1 MNEDN
6 NPVDNAVTN
15 MVSDDINTITDNDNH
30 SQLVEVDTIH
40 TETVDNP
47 IDTVDTQIV
56 ETETESEKVGKGRP
70 PHLKT
75 EDTQNRVY
83 ILATVG
89 TRHEDI
95 ATVLNIS
102 HDTLVKYY
110 KEELDKGRIEANA
123 SVAET
128 LFKQAKEGNT
138 TAMIFWLKSRA
149 KWKETSQH
157 EISGNPDGTPVE
169 VKIITGL

>member
-1 MNEDN
+1 MNNELN
-6 NPVDNAVTN
+6 NPVDNMVNN
-15 MVSDDINTITDNDNH
+15 MVEDNKA
-30 SQLVEVDTIH
+30 LTPVDSL
-40 TETVDNP
+40 P
-47 IDTVDTQIV
+47 IDTI
-56 ETETESEKVGKGRP
+56 ETEEDKTGRGRP
-70 PHLKT
+70 PHLPNA
-75 EDTQNRVY
+75 DTQNKVY
-83 ILATVG
+83 TLSTVG

-95 ATVLNIS
+95 ASVLNIS

-149 KWKETSQH
+149 KWKESTQH

-169 VKIITGL
+169 VKIVTGIE

>member
-1 MNEDN
+1 MSNKDIESKVEEVIDN
-6 NPVDNAVTN
+6 VDLST
-15 MVSDDINTITDNDNH
+15 SEI
-30 SQLVEVDTIH
+30 VEV
-40 TETVDNP
+40 
-47 IDTVDTQIV
+47 
-56 ETETESEKVGKGRP
+56 EKDEERKVGRP
-70 PHLKT
+70 PHLP
-75 EDTQNRVY
+75 D
-83 ILATVG
+83 ATTRNKVFMLSSVG

-95 ATVLNIS
+95 ATVLSIS
-102 HDTLVKYY
+102 ADTLTKYY

-169 VKIITGL
+169 VKIVTGIE

>member
-1 MNEDN
+1 MNDIDN
-6 NPVDNAVTN
+6 NPVDNAVNN
-15 MVSDDINTITDNDNH
+15 MVEDSKSLTP
-30 SQLVEVDTIH
+30 VDSL
-40 TETVDNP
+40 P
-47 IDTVDTQIV
+47 IDTIDK
-56 ETETESEKVGKGRP
+56 EESKVGKGRP
-70 PHLKT
+70 PHLPNA
-75 EDTQNRVY
+75 DTRIKVY
-83 ILATVG
+83 TLSTVG

-95 ATVLNIS
+95 ASVLNIS

-169 VKIITGL
+169 VKIVTGID

>member
-1 MNEDN
+1 MNDDN
-6 NPVDNAVTN
+6 NPVDKEVNS
-15 MVSDDINTITDNDNH
+15 MVD
-30 SQLVEVDTIH
+30 DTIVSNDIVNVDRDAIH
-40 TETVDNP
+40 TD
-47 IDTVDTQIV
+47 ID
-56 ETETESEKVGKGRP
+56 KVSKGRP

-75 EDTQNRVY
+75 EDTRIKVY
-83 ILATVG
+83 TLSTVG

-95 ATVLNIS
+95 ASVLGIS

-169 VKIITGL
+169 VKIVTGID

>member
-1 MNEDN
+1 MNNELN
-6 NPVDNAVTN
+6 NPVDNMVDN
-15 MVSDDINTITDNDNH
+15 MVDNDKA
-30 SQLVEVDTIH
+30 LT
-40 TETVDNP
+40 P
-47 IDTVDTQIV
+47 IDNLPIDAI
-56 ETETESEKVGKGRP
+56 ETEESKVGKGRP
-70 PHLKT
+70 PHLPNA
-75 EDTQNRVY
+75 DTRIKVY
-83 ILATVG
+83 TLSTVG

-95 ATVLNIS
+95 ASVLGIS

-169 VKIITGL
+169 VKIVTGID

>member
-1 MNEDN
+1 MNDIDN
-6 NPVDNAVTN
+6 NPVDNAVNN
-15 MVSDDINTITDNDNH
+15 MVDNDKA
-30 SQLVEVDTIH
+30 LTP
-40 TETVDNP
+40 VDNLP
-47 IDTVDTQIV
+47 IDAI
-56 ETETESEKVGKGRP
+56 ETEESKVGKGRP
-70 PHLKT
+70 PHLPNA
-75 EDTQNRVY
+75 DTRIKVY
-83 ILATVG
+83 TLSTVG

-95 ATVLNIS
+95 ASVLGIS

-169 VKIITGL
+169 VKIVTGID

>member
-1 MNEDN
+1 MIDN
-6 NPVDNAVTN
+6 P
-15 MVSDDINTITDNDNH
+15 IENDNH
-30 SQLVEVDTIH
+30 SHLDNVQADTMPDALKGNDISMEDLSTDKALIPDNVDIK
-40 TETVDNP
+40 D
-47 IDTVDTQIV
+47 
-56 ETETESEKVGKGRP
+56 KGGRP
-70 PHLKT
+70 PHLPNG
-75 EDTQNRVY
+75 DTRNKVFM
-83 ILATVG
+83 LSTVG

-95 ATVLNIS
+95 ATVLGIS
-102 HDTLVKYY
+102 ADTLTKYY
-110 KEELDKGRIEANA
+110 HDELAKGRIEANA

-169 VKIITGL
+169 VKIVTGID

>member
-1 MNEDN
+1 MNENN
-6 NPVDNAVTN
+6 NPVDNKGTDMVEDSKEVYPALTEVFEAVK
-15 MVSDDINTITDNDNH
+15 
-30 SQLVEVDTIH
+30 
-40 TETVDNP
+40 DNP
-47 IDTVDTQIV
+47 EMI
-56 ETETESEKVGKGRP
+56 EKVKNAGRP
-70 PHLKT
+70 PHLPNA
-75 EDTQNRVY
+75 DTRNRVY
-83 ILATVG
+83 MLSTVG

-95 ATVLNIS
+95 ASVLNIS

-149 KWKETSQH
+149 KWKESTQH

-169 VKIITGL
+169 VKIVTGIE

>member
-1 MNEDN
+1 MIDIDN
-6 NPVDNAVTN
+6 
-15 MVSDDINTITDNDNH
+15 DNDNH
-30 SQLVEVDTIH
+30 SQVDSDSINTIDDQVNNEGLSIDKASDIDVIES
-40 TETVDNP
+40 TER
-47 IDTVDTQIV
+47 
-56 ETETESEKVGKGRP
+56 KAGRP
-70 PHLKT
+70 PHLAT
-75 EDTQNRVY
+75 ADTRNRVFM
-83 ILATVG
+83 LSTVG

-95 ATVLNIS
+95 ATVLGIS

-149 KWKETSQH
+149 RWKESTQH

-169 VKIITGL
+169 VKIVTGIE

>member
-1 MNEDN
+1 MNDDN
-6 NPVDNAVTN
+6 NPVDN
-15 MVSDDINTITDNDNH
+15 
-30 SQLVEVDTIH
+30 
-40 TETVDNP
+40 VDNIMVDDKQALISIDALP
-47 IDTVDTQIV
+47 IDNA
-56 ETETESEKVGKGRP
+56 ETETDKAGKGRP
-70 PHLKT
+70 PHLPND
-75 EDTQNRVY
+75 DTRIKVY
-83 ILATVG
+83 TLSTVG

-95 ATVLNIS
+95 ASVLSIS

-149 KWKETSQH
+149 KWKESTQH
-157 EISGNPDGTPVE
+157 EISGNADGTPIE
-169 VKIITGL
+169 VKIVTGID

>member
-1 MNEDN
+1 MIDN
-6 NPVDNAVTN
+6 P
-15 MVSDDINTITDNDNH
+15 IENDNH
-30 SQLVEVDTIH
+30 SHLDNVQADTMPDALKADDISMDSVPSDKALSSDNVDIK
-40 TETVDNP
+40 D
-47 IDTVDTQIV
+47 
-56 ETETESEKVGKGRP
+56 KGGRP
-70 PHLKT
+70 PHLPDATTRNK
-75 EDTQNRVY
+75 VFM
-83 ILATVG
+83 LSTVG

-102 HDTLVKYY
+102 ADTLTKYY

-169 VKIITGL
+169 VKIVTGID

>member
-1 MNEDN
+1 MEDITN
-6 NPVDNAVTN
+6 NPVDNKVTD
-15 MVSDDINTITDNDNH
+15 MVDDSINTITD
-30 SQLVEVDTIH
+30 
-40 TETVDNP
+40 
-47 IDTVDTQIV
+47 V
-56 ETETESEKVGKGRP
+56 ETIEPSKDMIESPRKAGRP
-70 PHLKT
+70 PHLPNA
-75 EDTQNRVY
+75 DTRNKVY
-83 ILATVG
+83 MLSTVG

-95 ATVLNIS
+95 ASVLSIT

-149 KWKETSQH
+149 RWKESTQH
-157 EISGNPDGTPVE
+157 EISGNADGTPIE
-169 VKIITGL
+169 VKIVTGIE

>member
-1 MNEDN
+1 MEEIVN
-6 NPVDNAVTN
+6 NPVDNAVNN
-15 MVSDDINTITDNDNH
+15 MVEDSKALTAVDDLSKD
-30 SQLVEVDTIH
+30 
-40 TETVDNP
+40 
-47 IDTVDTQIV
+47 IV
-56 ETETESEKVGKGRP
+56 EEGGKVGRP
-70 PHLKT
+70 PHLPNA
-75 EDTQNRVY
+75 DTRNKVY
-83 ILATVG
+83 MLSTVG

-95 ATVLNIS
+95 ASVLSIS

-149 KWKETSQH
+149 RWKESTQH

-169 VKIITGL
+169 VKIITGIE

>member
-1 MNEDN
+1 M
-6 NPVDNAVTN
+6 
-15 MVSDDINTITDNDNH
+15 TDNDKPIENENH
-30 SQLVEVDTIH
+30 SHL
-40 TETVDNP
+40 DNVSP
-47 IDTVDTQIV
+47 DVMPDALKANDISMDDDKALIPDNV
-56 ETETESEKVGKGRP
+56 ETGKDKGGRP
-70 PHLKT
+70 PHLPDATTRNK
-75 EDTQNRVY
+75 VFM
-83 ILATVG
+83 LSTVG

-102 HDTLVKYY
+102 ADTLTKYY

-169 VKIITGL
+169 VKIITGI

>member
-1 MNEDN
+1 MEEIVN
-6 NPVDNAVTN
+6 NPVDNVDTI
-15 MVSDDINTITDNDNH
+15 MVSDQVNSLQDSKALLPVDDLSKDN
-30 SQLVEVDTIH
+30 E
-40 TETVDNP
+40 EGR
-47 IDTVDTQIV
+47 
-56 ETETESEKVGKGRP
+56 KAGRP
-70 PHLKT
+70 PHLPNA
-75 EDTQNRVY
+75 DTRNRVY
-83 ILATVG
+83 MLSTVG

-95 ATVLNIS
+95 ASVLSIS

-149 KWKETSQH
+149 RWKESTQH

-169 VKIITGL
+169 VKIITGID

>member
-1 MNEDN
+1 M
-6 NPVDNAVTN
+6 
-15 MVSDDINTITDNDNH
+15 IDNDK
-30 SQLVEVDTIH
+30 
-40 TETVDNP
+40 P
-47 IDTVDTQIV
+47 IDNETHSHLENVSPDVMPDALKGNDNSMDAALIPDNV
-56 ETETESEKVGKGRP
+56 ETGKDKGGRP
-70 PHLKT
+70 PHLPDATTRNK
-75 EDTQNRVY
+75 VFM
-83 ILATVG
+83 LSTVG

-102 HDTLVKYY
+102 ADTLTKYY
-110 KEELDKGRIEANA
+110 NDELAKGRIEANA

-169 VKIITGL
+169 VKIVTGID

>member
-1 MNEDN
+1 MEDITI
-6 NPVDNAVTN
+6 NPVDNAVNN
-15 MVSDDINTITDNDNH
+15 MVEDSKALTP
-30 SQLVEVDTIH
+30 VDSL
-40 TETVDNP
+40 P
-47 IDTVDTQIV
+47 IDTI
-56 ETETESEKVGKGRP
+56 ETEEEKAGRGRP
-70 PHLKT
+70 PHLPNA
-75 EDTQNRVY
+75 DTRNKVY
-83 ILATVG
+83 TLSTVG

-95 ATVLNIS
+95 ASVLNIS

-149 KWKETSQH
+149 KWKESTQH

-169 VKIITGL
+169 VKIVTGIE

>member
-1 MNEDN
+1 MNEEVIN
-6 NPVDNAVTN
+6 IPVDNVDTI
-15 MVSDDINTITDNDNH
+15 MVSDDINTIEEG
-30 SQLVEVDTIH
+30 QALI
-40 TETVDNP
+40 P
-47 IDTVDTQIV
+47 IDNLSIDNV
-56 ETETESEKVGKGRP
+56 ETEEETTGRGRP
-70 PHLKT
+70 PHLPT
-75 EDTQNRVY
+75 ADTRIKVY
-83 ILATVG
+83 TLSTVG

-95 ATVLNIS
+95 ASVLNIS

-149 KWKETSQH
+149 KWKESTQH
-157 EISGNPDGTPVE
+157 EISGNADGTPIE
-169 VKIITGL
+169 VKIVTGIE

>member
-1 MNEDN
+1 MNPNDN
-6 NPVDNAVTN
+6 ENHSHLDNVQADTMPEALKGN
-15 MVSDDINTITDNDNH
+15 DIDINAIGTMKA
-30 SQLVEVDTIH
+30 VEPL
-40 TETVDNP
+40 ETSKD
-47 IDTVDTQIV
+47 
-56 ETETESEKVGKGRP
+56 KGGRP
-70 PHLKT
+70 PHLPT
-75 EDTQNRVY
+75 SDTRNKVFM
-83 ILATVG
+83 LSSVG

-102 HDTLVKYY
+102 ADTLTKYY

-149 KWKETSQH
+149 KWKESTQH

-169 VKIITGL
+169 VKIVTGIE

>member
-1 MNEDN
+1 MIDN
-6 NPVDNAVTN
+6 P
-15 MVSDDINTITDNDNH
+15 IENDNH
-30 SQLVEVDTIH
+30 SHLDNVQADVMPEALKQDDISMDDMHSDKALSSDNVDIK
-40 TETVDNP
+40 D
-47 IDTVDTQIV
+47 
-56 ETETESEKVGKGRP
+56 KGGRP
-70 PHLKT
+70 PHLADATTRNK
-75 EDTQNRVY
+75 VFM
-83 ILATVG
+83 LSTVG

-95 ATVLNIS
+95 ATVLGIS
-102 HDTLVKYY
+102 ADTLTKYY
-110 KEELDKGRIEANA
+110 HDELAKGRIEANA

-169 VKIITGL
+169 VKIVTGID

>member
-1 MNEDN
+1 M
-6 NPVDNAVTN
+6 
-15 MVSDDINTITDNDNH
+15 TDNDKPIENENH
-30 SQLVEVDTIH
+30 SHLDNVSPDVLKADDISMDNDKALIPDNVDSK
-40 TETVDNP
+40 D
-47 IDTVDTQIV
+47 
-56 ETETESEKVGKGRP
+56 KGGRP
-70 PHLKT
+70 PHLPNG
-75 EDTQNRVY
+75 DTRNKVFM
-83 ILATVG
+83 LSTVG

-95 ATVLNIS
+95 ATVLSIS

-169 VKIITGL
+169 VKIVTGID

>member
-1 MNEDN
+1 MEEIVN
-6 NPVDNAVTN
+6 NPVDNMVSP
-15 MVSDDINTITDNDNH
+15 MVSDEVNSLQDSKALTPVDDLSKDNI
-30 SQLVEVDTIH
+30 E
-40 TETVDNP
+40 EGG
-47 IDTVDTQIV
+47 
-56 ETETESEKVGKGRP
+56 KVGRP
-70 PHLKT
+70 PHLPNA
-75 EDTQNRVY
+75 DTRNRVY
-83 ILATVG
+83 MLSTVG

-95 ATVLNIS
+95 ASVLSIS

-149 KWKETSQH
+149 RWKESTQH

-169 VKIITGL
+169 VKIITGIE

>member
-1 MNEDN
+1 MIDKPIENENHSHLDN
-6 NPVDNAVTN
+6 
-15 MVSDDINTITDNDNH
+15 VSPDVMPDALKQDDISMDASN
-30 SQLVEVDTIH
+30 SVDAALIP
-40 TETVDNP
+40 EIVDAK
-47 IDTVDTQIV
+47 D
-56 ETETESEKVGKGRP
+56 KGGRP
-70 PHLKT
+70 PHLANETTRNK
-75 EDTQNRVY
+75 VFM
-83 ILATVG
+83 LSTVG

-102 HDTLVKYY
+102 ADTLTKYY
-110 KEELDKGRIEANA
+110 HDELAKGRIEANA

-169 VKIITGL
+169 VKIITGIE

>member
-1 MNEDN
+1 MNEVVNN
-6 NPVDNAVTN
+6 NPVDNIVNDVIDNAAST
-15 MVSDDINTITDNDNH
+15 NDNH
-30 SQLVEVDTIH
+30 SQLVEVDIDAIH
-40 TETVDNP
+40 TDIET
-47 IDTVDTQIV
+47 I
-56 ETETESEKVGKGRP
+56 ETDMEKVGKGRP
-70 PHLKT
+70 PHLPS
-75 EDTQNRVY
+75 DTTRNRVF
-83 ILATVG
+83 ILSTVG

-169 VKIITGL
+169 VKIITGIE

>member
-1 MNEDN
+1 M
-6 NPVDNAVTN
+6 
-15 MVSDDINTITDNDNH
+15 TDNDNENH
-30 SQLVEVDTIH
+30 SQVSIDIKPDALKADDISMDSSLSIDMIKQPESL
-40 TETVDNP
+40 ETSKD
-47 IDTVDTQIV
+47 
-56 ETETESEKVGKGRP
+56 KGGRP
-70 PHLKT
+70 PHLPT
-75 EDTQNRVY
+75 SDTRNKVFM
-83 ILATVG
+83 LSSVG

-95 ATVLNIS
+95 ATVLSIS
-102 HDTLVKYY
+102 ADTLTKYY

-149 KWKETSQH
+149 KWKESTQH

-169 VKIITGL
+169 VKIVTGIE

>member
-1 MNEDN
+1 MIDN
-6 NPVDNAVTN
+6 DKPIDNKNHSHLDNVQADTMPDVLKA
-15 MVSDDINTITDNDNH
+15 DDISMDVPND
-30 SQLVEVDTIH
+30 SVLI
-40 TETVDNP
+40 P
-47 IDTVDTQIV
+47 DTVDA
-56 ETETESEKVGKGRP
+56 SKDKGGRP
-70 PHLKT
+70 PHLADATTRNK
-75 EDTQNRVY
+75 VFM
-83 ILATVG
+83 LSTVG

-95 ATVLNIS
+95 ATVLGIS
-102 HDTLVKYY
+102 ADTLTKYY
-110 KEELDKGRIEANA
+110 NDELAKGRIEANA

-169 VKIITGL
+169 VKIITGI

>member
-1 MNEDN
+1 MNNETN
-6 NPVDNAVTN
+6 NPVDNVVNN
-15 MVSDDINTITDNDNH
+15 MVEDSKALTP
-30 SQLVEVDTIH
+30 VDSL
-40 TETVDNP
+40 P
-47 IDTVDTQIV
+47 IDTI
-56 ETETESEKVGKGRP
+56 ETEEDKTGRGRP
-70 PHLKT
+70 PHLPT
-75 EDTQNRVY
+75 ADTQNKVY
-83 ILATVG
+83 TLSTVG

-95 ATVLNIS
+95 ASVLNIS

-149 KWKETSQH
+149 KWKESTQH
-157 EISGNPDGTPVE
+157 EISGNPDGSPVE
-169 VKIITGL
+169 VKIITGIE

>member
-1 MNEDN
+1 MTDN
-6 NPVDNAVTN
+6 
-15 MVSDDINTITDNDNH
+15 DNDNH
-30 SQLVEVDTIH
+30 SQVSIDIKPDALKADDISMDSSLSIDMIKQPESL
-40 TETVDNP
+40 ETSKD
-47 IDTVDTQIV
+47 
-56 ETETESEKVGKGRP
+56 KGGRP
-70 PHLKT
+70 AHLPT
-75 EDTQNRVY
+75 SDTRNKVFM
-83 ILATVG
+83 LSSVG

-95 ATVLNIS
+95 ATVLSIS
-102 HDTLVKYY
+102 ADTLTKYY

-149 KWKETSQH
+149 KWKESTQH

-169 VKIITGL
+169 VKIVTGIE

>member
-1 MNEDN
+1 MSNKDLELSVEEVIDQ
-6 NPVDNAVTN
+6 VDPST
-15 MVSDDINTITDNDNH
+15 SEI
-30 SQLVEVDTIH
+30 VEVEKD
-40 TETVDNP
+40 EAK
-47 IDTVDTQIV
+47 
-56 ETETESEKVGKGRP
+56 KVGRP
-70 PHLKT
+70 VHLPDETTRNK
-75 EDTQNRVY
+75 VFM
-83 ILATVG
+83 LSTVG

-102 HDTLVKYY
+102 ADTLTKYY
-110 KEELDKGRIEANA
+110 HDELAKGRIEANA

-169 VKIITGL
+169 VKIVTGID

>member
-1 MNEDN
+1 MIDKPIE
-6 NPVDNAVTN
+6 
-15 MVSDDINTITDNDNH
+15 NDNH
-30 SQLVEVDTIH
+30 SHLDNVSPDVMPTALKQDDISMDNDKALIVDD
-40 TETVDNP
+40 VDAK
-47 IDTVDTQIV
+47 D
-56 ETETESEKVGKGRP
+56 KGGRP
-70 PHLKT
+70 RHLANETTRNK
-75 EDTQNRVY
+75 VFM
-83 ILATVG
+83 LSTVG

-95 ATVLNIS
+95 ATVLGIS
-102 HDTLVKYY
+102 ADTLTKYY
-110 KEELDKGRIEANA
+110 HDELAKGRIEANA

-169 VKIITGL
+169 VKIVTGID